1 MHAAGGAGLRG
12 EGAAAVAAVAAEVVV
27 SVSLASR
34 RERCVL
40 ARMVVGK
47 YLG

>member
-12 EGAAAVAAVAAEVVV
+12 EGAAAAVAAEVVV

>member
-12 EGAAAVAAVAAEVVV
+12 EEGAAAAVAAEVVV

>member
-12 EGAAAVAAVAAEVVV
+12 EGAAAAAVAAEVVV
-27 SVSLASR
+27 SVSLSSR